1 MTRKLRA
8 FKRWMKWQGI
18 DCSDVLLL
26 KTADNNGV
34 SSVSVRALCDLHEGD
49 VVARIPKESCL
60 TTKTSGARRMIEE
73 AGLDGALGLAVA
85 IMFERSLGPD
95 SPWFHYLQLLPSSE
109 PIPLLWSSQ
118 EIDTLLMGTELHKVK
133 KSSP

>member
-1 MTRKLRA
+1 
-8 FKRWMKWQGI
+8 
-18 DCSDVLLL
+18 
-26 KTADNNGV
+26 
-34 SSVSVRALCDLHEGD
+34 
-49 VVARIPKESCL
+49 
-60 TTKTSGARRMIEE
+60 MIEE